1 MRRLSANPSQER
13 RAGRERAEGIVRR
26 GEIDKEPA
34 SQANAYY
41 SPLLG
46 YTFNSGGRLGGWV
59 GKQQDHRPTNGPT
72 DCRASPLSP

>member
-13 RAGRERAEGIVRR
+13 RAGREGKRAEGILRR

-41 SPLLG
+41 RAPLKG
-46 YTFNSGGRLGGWV
+46 SGQVW
-59 GKQQDHRPTNGPT
+59 
-72 DCRASPLSP
+72 